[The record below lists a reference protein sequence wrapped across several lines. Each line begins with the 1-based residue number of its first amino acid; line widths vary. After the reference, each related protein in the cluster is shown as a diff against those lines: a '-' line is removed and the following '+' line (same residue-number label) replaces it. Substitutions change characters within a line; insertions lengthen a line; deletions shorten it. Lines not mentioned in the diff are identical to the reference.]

1 MKRKWNTG
9 CLLQQERIVDHQTEE
24 VSWFFINQKICKNF
38 EHWGVIYEPWHTNCP
53 ECPEMYKMGEY
64 WYLVYSRFSERAQTI
79 YRYSKSPYGPWRT
92 PKFDGIDNRRFYA
105 AKSLID
111 NRGRRIY
118 FAWTPERE
126 KQSDDELWQTGGDF
140 AIPHQPFRWETG
152 TLK

>member
-1 MKRKWNTG
+1 MEYWMLIAARKNSG
-9 CLLQQERIVDHQTEE
+9 PSNRRGVVVLYKSKDLQE
-24 VSWFFINQKICKNF
+24 F

-118 FAWTPERE
+118 LRGLRKE
-126 KQSDDELWQTGGDF
+126 KNSRMMNYGRQGEISQFL
-140 AIPHQPFRWETG
+140 IRPFRWETG